1 MAGKSTSE
9 SNTAIPPFGIIG
21 SKSGE
26 LMLNVSLVSFVFTR
40 QGGLGGVASGTT
52 VVAGP
57 WTTEDGVMSV
67 ESPVAVPICSK
78 GGVVSV
84 GIGSSS

>member
-1 MAGKSTSE
+1 MAGKSASE
-9 SNTAIPPFGIIG
+9 SNTAIPFFVITG

-26 LMLNVSLVSFVFTR
+26 LMLNVSVVSSVFTR

-52 VVAGP
+52 VVAGS
-57 WTTEDGVMSV
+57 WTTEDGVISV
-67 ESPVAVPICSK
+67 GSSVAVPICSK
-78 GGVVSV
+78 AGVVNV